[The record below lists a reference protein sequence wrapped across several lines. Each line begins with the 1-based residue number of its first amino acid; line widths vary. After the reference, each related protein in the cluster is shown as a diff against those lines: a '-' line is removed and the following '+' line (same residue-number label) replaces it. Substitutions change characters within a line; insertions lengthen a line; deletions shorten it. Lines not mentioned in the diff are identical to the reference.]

1 MQTNF
6 QQVQG
11 RNLITKTKKTNRN
24 WQRYLTNQSWSNI
37 CGADRVETGD
47 VAVVLLI
54 SYRSGSGPWT
64 ILVSLGRMEKL
75 DGVTS
80 GSHFDD
86 FANKGDA
93 SPPHSPTGY
102 V

>member
-24 WQRYLTNQSWSNI
+24 WQRYLTNQGWSNI
-37 CGADRVETGD
+37 CGADRVETDD

-54 SYRSGSGPWT
+54 SYRSGLDLGPSWCPWEGWR
-64 ILVSLGRMEKL
+64 SL
-75 DGVTS
+75 
-80 GSHFDD
+80 
-86 FANKGDA
+86 
-93 SPPHSPTGY
+93 TG
-102 V
+102 